1 MIVTSICLSDI
12 PEDKI
17 TTSSNGKKY
26 VNIVVDQ
33 RKEKDQYDN
42 THTAYMSQ
50 TKDER
55 QAKVPKKYVGN
66 GKEYTF

>member
-42 THTAYMSQ
+42 THSVYMSQ
-50 TKDER
+50 SKDER